1 MNRKISP
8 RVPTL
13 YAAGSYAAHWRS
25 NQRMPLLTGANETCR
40 DILFLIAPECRTI
53 MFKDGSQARVAGQAL
68 VIQSENDAG
77 HSVGADESHVAVH
90 CKEHRRRGI
99 VGRHSS
105 DCPDMPKTMAKQPLF
120 HVACCNLCRRK
131 HQRMGLT

>member
-25 NQRMPLLTGANETCR
+25 NQRMPLLTVANETCR
-40 DILFLIAPECRTI
+40 DILFLIAPEYRTI
-53 MFKDGSQARVAGQAL
+53 MFEDGSQARVAGQAL

-77 HSVGADESHVAVH
+77 HSVCADESHVTVNR
-90 CKEHRRRGI
+90 KEHGWTAVI
-99 VGRHSS
+99 GRHSR
-105 DCPDMPKTMAKQPLF
+105 DYPHMPETMAKQPLF